1 MFELTCL
8 LMVLSFLLGPPTFL
22 VQAAEDQ
29 SPTDFDLVPPSIH
42 VSLDETSPGVVC
54 INCSATGYPDLQY
67 KWSYSA
73 FGGESK
79 NMSSDPCLGFYNNQP
94 EVWRT
99 CTAVVM
105 NLHILWCC

>member
-1 MFELTCL
+1 
-8 LMVLSFLLGPPTFL
+8 MVLSFLLGPPTFL

-67 KWSYSA
+67 KWSYRP
-73 FGGESK
+73 FDGESK

-105 NLHILWCC
+105 NLHIL